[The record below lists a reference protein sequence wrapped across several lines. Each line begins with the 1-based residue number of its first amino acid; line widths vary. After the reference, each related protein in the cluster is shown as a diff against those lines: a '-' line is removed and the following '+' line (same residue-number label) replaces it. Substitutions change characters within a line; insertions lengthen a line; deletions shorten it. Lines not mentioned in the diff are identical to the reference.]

1 MPSDNT
7 ACLVYFIFFCR
18 VLGTDMG
25 GNMIIKG
32 KEKKRTWSLLREPF
46 ANGQSTLKLI
56 HDVNM
61 MGWEVS
67 LGVACFILSY
77 GWGEALII
85 LFCKLSC

>member
-1 MPSDNT
+1 MLSFAYGCHTDISL
-7 ACLVYFIFFCR
+7 LVLCILSFSTR

-32 KEKKRTWSLLREPF
+32 KEKKRNWSLLREPF

-67 LGVACFILSY
+67 
-77 GWGEALII
+77 
-85 LFCKLSC
+85 